1 MQCVAPE
8 FYDDQAQ
15 NPYSEKHL
23 LKDMSFIFL
32 ELGKR
37 WEGKI
42 LVIYTYVNR
51 HVRVWATGFGQAE
64 WLESCP
70 S

>member
-42 LVIYTYVNR
+42 LVIYNGTMV
-51 HVRVWATGFGQAE
+51 
-64 WLESCP
+64 LMSIDM
-70 S
+70 